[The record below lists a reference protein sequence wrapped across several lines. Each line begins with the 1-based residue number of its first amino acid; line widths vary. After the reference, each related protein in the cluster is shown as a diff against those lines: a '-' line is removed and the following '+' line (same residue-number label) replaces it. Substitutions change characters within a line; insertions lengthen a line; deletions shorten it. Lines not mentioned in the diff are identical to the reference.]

1 MARWLARN
9 GVDVIVGHHPHVV
22 QDIEILEVT
31 DEDGQVREVPVVYS
45 LGNAVSNQNDLPA
58 RLEALVRIDIAVH
71 GTQHKVIPA
80 PEVTFLWCTKPGMVE
95 RSYSVLPVKDY
106 LDRQDAWKVKEDYTN
121 MVNTYR
127 QVKQKTGIKD

>member
-1 MARWLARN
+1 
-9 GVDVIVGHHPHVV
+9 
-22 QDIEILEVT
+22 
-31 DEDGQVREVPVVYS
+31 
-45 LGNAVSNQNDLPA
+45 
-58 RLEALVRIDIAVH
+58 
-71 GTQHKVIPA
+71 
-80 PEVTFLWCTKPGMVE
+80 MVE